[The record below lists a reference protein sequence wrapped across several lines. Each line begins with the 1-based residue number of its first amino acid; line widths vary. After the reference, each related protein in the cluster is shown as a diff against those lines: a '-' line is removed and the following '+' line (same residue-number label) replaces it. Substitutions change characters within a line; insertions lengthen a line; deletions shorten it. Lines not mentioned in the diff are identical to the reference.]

1 LCWTC
6 RNCRRRWRFDSH
18 ARARRRSYRCCRSR
32 RTHPR
37 SLGSGF
43 LCSGLRFRCSFGS
56 SLGLCLTQNLFA
68 DFLRD
73 IFRDRAR
80 VRLLLGHAIP
90 GQKINNRLR
99 LDLEFAGQLINS
111 NLVCFDHAS
120 YRPFHGQNTQPALFR
135 PGYLL
140 LKVSALPLPSSRYQ
154 DVL

>member
-1 LCWTC
+1 MCWTW
-6 RNCRRRWRFDSH
+6 RNGRRGWRFDSH

-37 SLGSGF
+37 SLDSGF
-43 LCSGLRFRCSFGS
+43 LCDSLSLRRSLGS

-73 IFRDRAR
+73 ILRDRAG
-80 VRLLLGHAIP
+80 VRLLLGYAIP
-90 GQKINNRLR
+90 RQKINDRLR
-99 LDLEFAGQLINS
+99 LDLEFPGQLINS
-111 NLVCFDHAS
+111 NLVCFVHAS

-140 LKVSALPLPSSRYQ
+140 LKASALPLPSPR
-154 DVL
+154 L